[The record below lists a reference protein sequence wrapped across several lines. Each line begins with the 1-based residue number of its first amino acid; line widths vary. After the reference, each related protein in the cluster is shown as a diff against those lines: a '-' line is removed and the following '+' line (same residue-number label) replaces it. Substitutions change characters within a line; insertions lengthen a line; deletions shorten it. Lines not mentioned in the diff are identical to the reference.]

1 MSKKRKD
8 MSWKQ
13 FQAACERRGIRTQQ
27 KTFLGYCAMNS
38 HDRGQIS
45 ISRLN
50 GGITLREQLAYLIK
64 EQARIDREYKERGW
78 I

>member
-13 FQAACERRGIRTQQ
+13 FQSACERRGIRA
-27 KTFLGYCAMNS
+27 KEDAFLGYCKMNS
-38 HDRGQIS
+38 HNHGQIS
-45 ISRLN
+45 VSRLN
-50 GGITLREQLAYLIK
+50 GGSTLRQQLAYLIK
-64 EQARIDREYKERGW
+64 EQSKIDRDHKEKGW

>member
-8 MSWKQ
+8 MSWNQ
-13 FQAACERRGIRTQQ
+13 FQTACERRGISAKRNS
-27 KTFLGYCAMNS
+27 FLGYCTMNT

-50 GGITLREQLAYLIK
+50 GGSTLREQLAYLIK
-64 EQARIDREYKERGW
+64 EQARIDREYKGRGW

>member
-13 FQAACERRGIRTQQ
+13 FQAACERRGIRAKET
-27 KTFLGYCAMNS
+27 TFLGYCSMNS
-38 HDRGQIS
+38 HNRGQIS

-50 GGITLREQLAYLIK
+50 GGATLREQLAYLIK

-78 I
+78 L